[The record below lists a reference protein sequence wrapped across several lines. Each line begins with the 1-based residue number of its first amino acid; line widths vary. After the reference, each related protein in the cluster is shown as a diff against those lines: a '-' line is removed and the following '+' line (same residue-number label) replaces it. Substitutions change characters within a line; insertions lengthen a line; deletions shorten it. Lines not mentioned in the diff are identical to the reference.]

1 MSANSSSPP
10 VARSEG
16 PSLSLRIT
24 AVLVVVA
31 LAALAGYT
39 VFSGPTRVTV
49 GGPQI
54 AAPSH
59 SAPPASQREPE
70 REGGGGD

>member
-10 VARSEG
+10 VAGSEG

-39 VFSGPTRVTV
+39 VFSGPTRVSV
-49 GGPQI
+49 SGPQI
-54 AAPSH
+54 AAPSQ
-59 SAPPASQREPE
+59 SAPPASQREPD
-70 REGGGGD
+70 REGGGRD